1 MTIITWPNRFRQM
14 WQIWRSIKGLRY
26 CQRAIQDVSQGLVP
40 ILRDLTELD
49 GTQVTVRQKVPWYP
63 NRKTIL
69 EGVIVLVY
77 TVSKISPEIPIKEH
91 PYLTRGP
98 VGRSPRSII
107 LNLWWEE
114 TGKPGGTPCDLVGV
128 GTLST
133 CSQDIQSYLLTMA
146 KYTLCCVLIG

>member
-1 MTIITWPNRFRQM
+1 M
-14 WQIWRSIKGLRY
+14 
-26 CQRAIQDVSQGLVP
+26 SQGLVP

-91 PYLTRGP
+91 PYLTQGP
-98 VGRSPRSII
+98 VGHNPRSII
-107 LNLWWEE
+107 PKLWWEE
-114 TGKPGGTPCDLVGV
+114 TRYRRTGRKP
-128 GTLST
+128 T
-133 CSQDIQSYLLTMA
+133 C
-146 KYTLCCVLIG
+146 